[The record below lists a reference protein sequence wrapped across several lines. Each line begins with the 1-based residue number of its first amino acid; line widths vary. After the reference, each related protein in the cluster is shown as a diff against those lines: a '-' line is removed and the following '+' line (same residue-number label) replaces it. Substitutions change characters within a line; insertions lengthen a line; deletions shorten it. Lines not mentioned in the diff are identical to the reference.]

1 MSLLLAL
8 FGLGFTAMGLWAAAD
23 PRSFTDVVADF
34 GAYNPHLIH
43 DYAAA
48 SLAFGIGLLAAARR
62 VAWRVPVLALAVL
75 WNGFHAVSHI
85 ADVEHAASRTV
96 GIIDAVG
103 LVVLTGLLA
112 VAWRSAKHSSA

>member
-1 MSLLLAL
+1 MSLLLLL
-8 FGLGFTAMGLWAAAD
+8 FGIGFTSMGLWAAAD

-48 SLAFGIGLLAAARR
+48 SLAFGIGLLAAARL
-62 VAWRVPVLALAVL
+62 VTWRVPVLALAVL

-85 ADVEHAASRTV
+85 ADVEQAASRAV
-96 GIIDAVG
+96 GIVDAVL

-112 VAWRSAKHSSA
+112 VAWRSAKHASA